1 MLVEANL
8 TRGFASDIDSL
19 AAQTIETGKTQVMR
33 FELVQHEEV
42 ESEDGYLKEKVYI
55 CTLFSCMFNQ
65 SDRKSCEHTH

>member
-42 ESEDGYLKEKVYI
+42 ESEDGI
-55 CTLFSCMFNQ
+55 
-65 SDRKSCEHTH
+65 